1 MEGRRYHHCIIVV
14 VYDSFSSTR
23 QMIVAF
29 GVLRVNIVCCWQLVR
44 KENETGLLVVNV
56 LLGVL
61 IFGVVFFKMIEMMCF
76 VLLFDTR
83 QENLLVDEIVIGV

>member
-23 QMIVAF
+23 QMIVAV

-61 IFGVVFFKMIEMMCF
+61 IFVVFFSK
-76 VLLFDTR
+76 
-83 QENLLVDEIVIGV
+83 

>member
-29 GVLRVNIVCCWQLVR
+29 GVLRVNIVCYWQLVR
-44 KENETGLLVVNV
+44 KENETGLLVINV